1 MTKLRTV
8 QSAVPVRIYLGNGHD
23 AAFVILLARRSERML
38 PS

>member
-8 QSAVPVRIYLGNGHD
+8 LSAVLVRIYLGNGHD